1 MARPKITL
9 YVDTVSPFAYM
20 AYYIMR
26 HEEVFKSCDVE
37 YVPIFLGGLFQKCG
51 NTAPLRI
58 KNKAEWINTER
69 MRWAR
74 HFSVPIT
81 TGLPPDFPAPSLHIM
96 RALCAVAASD
106 DNDPQQPRL
115 TKALDAFYSQ
125 HWEHAV
131 ATHKPEVLKET
142 LVGLFGEAEAEK
154 ILTESTTP
162 QGKQAL
168 STTTDRA
175 FEAGAFGIPWFE
187 CTDGDGKT
195 EGFFGVSSLGQVLD
209 FLGLQVKGGAGGAG
223 GGLGKSGWRALL

>member
-1 MARPKITL
+1 MTRPKITL

-20 AYYIMR
+20 AYYILR
-26 HEEVFKSCDVE
+26 HEEVFKGCDII

-51 NTAPLRI
+51 NMAPLKI

-69 MRWAR
+69 LRWAR

-81 TGLPPDFPAPSLHIM
+81 TGLPPDFPAPSLPIM
-96 RALCAVAASD
+96 RALCVIAASD
-106 DNDPQQPRL
+106 DGPQQPRL
-115 TKALDAFYSQ
+115 TKALDTLYSQ

-142 LVGLFGEAEAEK
+142 LVGLFGKEEAEK
-154 ILTESTTP
+154 ILTESTTA

-168 STTTDRA
+168 MANTDRA

-187 CTDGDGKT
+187 CTDGEGKT
-195 EGFFGVSSLGQVLD
+195 EGFFGVSSLGQVVE
-209 FLGLQVKGGAGGAG
+209 FLGLQIK